1 MKRTRWIA
9 LLLALLL
16 LGGCAAPAEAEP
28 ETDSQTETTDPA
40 EPQETEADT
49 AEPETVKPFA
59 LAWETDKGFNPYSC
73 TVLSNRTVLSLL
85 YEPLFTVDSA
95 FQASPYLCE
104 SMTSSGDG
112 RTHTLTLRQGVTF
125 SDGTALMAA
134 DVVASINAARSGAY
148 YGSRL
153 SMITSVAAAS
163 DTTVTITTD
172 SACGTLASLL
182 NIYVVKSGTVGE
194 TAPVGTGPYRFDG
207 TQLVRTDW
215 WRDETPAVDE
225 ESIALVAVTT
235 AADIRDQFEY
245 GNITV
250 ACVDPNSGQQ
260 LTYHTDYE
268 LWNNNTTILQ
278 YVGFN
283 LSSPVFVYSSLRSAV
298 TRALDRDAIVSD
310 TAGGFGAAAVLPAS
324 PYSSRYDQNLAA
336 AYGYD
341 TEAFQSILAA
351 SDVADHTGGDGIL
364 EVFTEDGTQ
373 SLTGTLIVSD
383 TSDQRVAAANAVAA
397 ALNAQGFS
405 LTVEALEYDDY
416 VTALQNGNYDLYYG
430 EVRLSPDFDLSVF
443 FGENAALGYGGITDS
458 ALALLCAQARENEG
472 NAYNL
477 YEKVMER
484 GVLCPVLFK
493 TYAVYSQRGRVTGL
507 TPCLDGVFL
516 QPIPEKK
523 P

>member
-1 MKRTRWIA
+1 MKHRKWIA
-9 LLLALLL
+9 LSLALCLL
-16 LGGCAAPAEAEP
+16 FGCAAPAAEPVQEETPAQTDAAEP
-28 ETDSQTETTDPA
+28 EP
-40 EPQETEADT
+40 ADT
-49 AEPETVKPFA
+49 EPEAVKPFG
-59 LAWETDKGFNPYSC
+59 LAWESEKGFNPYSC
-73 TVLSNRTVLSLL
+73 TALSNRAALSLL

-95 FQASPYLCE
+95 FQAAPYLCE
-104 SMTSSGDG
+104 SLTSSGDG
-112 RTHTLTLRQGVTF
+112 RTHTLTLRAGVTF
-125 SDGTALMAA
+125 SDGTALTAA
-134 DVVASINAARSGAY
+134 DVVASINAAKGSAY
-148 YGSRL
+148 YGNRL
-153 SMITSVAAAS
+153 FMITAATAAS

-172 SACGTLASLL
+172 VACGTLASLL
-182 NIYVVKSGTVGE
+182 GIYVVKSGTAGDA
-194 TAPVGTGPYRFDG
+194 APVGTGPYRFDG

-215 WRDETPAVDE
+215 WRGETPVVDE
-225 ESIALVAVTT
+225 ETIALVAVET

-245 GNITV
+245 GNVTV
-250 ACVDPNSGQQ
+250 VCADPNAGAQ

-283 LSSPVFVYSSLRSAV
+283 LSSPVFVYSSIRNAV
-298 TRALDRDAIVSD
+298 SRCLNREAIAAD
-310 TAGGFGAAAVLPAS
+310 TAGGFAAAAVLPAS
-324 PYSSRYDQNLAA
+324 PYSGRYDQNLAA
-336 AYGYD
+336 SYGYD
-341 TEAFQSILAA
+341 PDAFQEILAA
-351 SDVADHTGGDGIL
+351 SDVADHTGGDGVL
-364 EVFTEDGTQ
+364 EVFAEDGARA
-373 SLTGTLIVSD
+373 LTGKMIVSD
-383 TSDQRVAAANAVAA
+383 TSDQRVAAANAVAD

-405 LTVEALEYDDY
+405 LTVEVLEYDEY
-416 VTALQNGNYDLYYG
+416 LSALQNGNFDLYYG

-516 QPIPEKK
+516 QPIPEEK